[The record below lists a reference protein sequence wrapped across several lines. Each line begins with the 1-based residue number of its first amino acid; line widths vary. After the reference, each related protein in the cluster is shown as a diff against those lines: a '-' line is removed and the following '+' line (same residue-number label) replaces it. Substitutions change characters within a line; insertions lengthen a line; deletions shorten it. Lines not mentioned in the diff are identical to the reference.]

1 MLSRWCLGRPVQPAG
16 SRPSSRA
23 QALAAPP
30 PQVGKDPRECLAPLP
45 FPPGPPLWH
54 PVDLGASFSAF
65 PSSSNPVFSPLLL
78 QKRTSNPGVSLQG
91 DSCWTG
97 HLSRP
102 LKGRGWGL
110 ACGCGWGCS
119 FLQLGSHTFSSASCT
134 GFSAGLV
141 SSEHGRLAGR
151 GWHARWKAP
160 GFGKA
165 CTLLW
170 EGGVPPSPGDAP

>member
-30 PQVGKDPRECLAPLP
+30 PQVGKDPWECLAPLP
-45 FPPGPPLWH
+45 FPPGPPLRH

-78 QKRTSNPGVSLQG
+78 EKRTSNPGVSLQG

-110 ACGCGWGCS
+110 ASCVTLASVVFSLACLSGAGESCPLRGG
-119 FLQLGSHTFSSASCT
+119 FKGLG
-134 GFSAGLV
+134 
-141 SSEHGRLAGR
+141 
-151 GWHARWKAP
+151 K
-160 GFGKA
+160 
-165 CTLLW
+165 
-170 EGGVPPSPGDAP
+170 